1 METPDVEAS
10 SLDQVLIDL
19 AAEADVQMIEVEG
32 RRIPALQMTARLH
45 KPWTEEL
52 YQEYEEEEPEKV
64 RIQMIPYFAWDN
76 RGADRRDENL
86 DAGVSCGKWK
96 KGESMSQN
104 EQEILWKDRK
114 HHLWFPISFT
124 KYYIT
129 GGRLHIKKG
138 LLSTIHDET
147 ILYRVTDITLKRTLA
162 HRIFGTGTIILKVQ
176 ADAIPVQSLE
186 NIKYPEDVRTFLSEL
201 VDQERAKR
209 NVDGQGDVWQHGNA
223 PWTWCAS

>member
-1 METPDVEAS
+1 MRE
-10 SLDQVLIDL
+10 
-19 AAEADVQMIEVEG
+19 
-32 RRIPALQMTARLH
+32 
-45 KPWTEEL
+45 
-52 YQEYEEEEPEKV
+52 
-64 RIQMIPYFAWDN
+64 
-76 RGADRRDENL
+76 
-86 DAGVSCGKWK
+86 WK

-209 NVDGQGDVWQHGNA
+209 NVDGREMYGSMGMPHGHGPHPDAFPNDGPDVEV
-223 PWTWCAS
+223 PPPPEDLS